1 MNRSEANR
9 PAGGAGLGYYITFC
23 SIKKNNIIS
32 IVRYFIVRYP
42 FLVAGHRP
50 PKGCTIFP
58 LNEACFQRNILLDR
72 PC

>member
-42 FLVAGHRP
+42 FLVRP
-50 PKGCTIFP
+50 PAAEGLYDFP
-58 LNEACFQRNILLDR
+58 AQ
-72 PC
+72 